1 MTKNNNLYRGTL
13 DFRQQHLPPTIYL
26 LSDVT
31 IFKFPG
37 FANFFSILLTLTQNH
52 TFNAPLPEDPQMN
65 CSFDH

>member
-37 FANFFSILLTLTQNH
+37 FANFF
-52 TFNAPLPEDPQMN
+52 FNLANSD
-65 CSFDH
+65 SKSHI